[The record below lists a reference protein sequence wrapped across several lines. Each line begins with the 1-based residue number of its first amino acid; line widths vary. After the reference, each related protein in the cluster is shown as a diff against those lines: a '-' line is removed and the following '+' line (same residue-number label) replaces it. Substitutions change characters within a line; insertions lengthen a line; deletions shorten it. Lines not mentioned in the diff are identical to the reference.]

1 MTSTAKHGVEFY
13 QCLDQHRGMALLE
26 PVTQQQVSYAELEQ
40 RVAQRVER
48 IHDDVCEDAPTLIAL
63 PFNRDIDSV
72 VSYLAL
78 LRTKIPTLLI
88 DPQLDERA
96 KQSLFQALEVCYEMV
111 GGQPKRTDVSPTVH
125 RGNSVNTGVLPALL
139 LSTSG
144 SSGNPKSVM
153 LSLANLAVN
162 TAQILAFLPINSD
175 DCAITTLPLHYSYG
189 LSVLNT
195 HLAVGAK
202 VVLTDTPL
210 MSRDFWQLMKAH
222 DVTSFSGVPFHYEML
237 KVLRFE
243 RMKLPTLRYLTQA
256 GGKLSAERVKEFARL
271 AKQNRWQ
278 FFVMYGQTEATARMG
293 YMPPEGVAEN
303 PDCIG
308 QAIPGGEFA
317 IHSIDTGQ
325 VISAANQEGELWY
338 YGENVMLGYAE
349 QASDWQTASEP
360 QKVLATGDLAIW
372 DENGW
377 IKITGRLS
385 RFIKIR
391 GTRIQLD
398 HIERQL
404 QKLEPQIHCCGKDDM
419 LFVINAKNEA
429 EVTRYLRERLHLH
442 PSLFSLLQ
450 VEPLPLLS
458 NGKLDHQALL
468 QRCECEV

>member
-1 MTSTAKHGVEFY
+1 MTSTGNRGVAYY
-13 QCLDQHRGMALLE
+13 QCLDQHSGTALIE
-26 PVTQQQVSYAELEQ
+26 PATQQQVSYAELEQ
-40 RVAQRVER
+40 RVSACVDR
-48 IHDDVCEDAPTLIAL
+48 IHERVNDDVPVLMAL
-63 PFNRDIDSV
+63 PFGRDIESV
-72 VSYLAL
+72 IGYLAL
-78 LRTKIPTLLI
+78 LRANIPTLLI
-88 DPQLDERA
+88 DPQLAETE
-96 KQSLFQALEVCYEMV
+96 KQSLFQSLEVCYEMN
-111 GGQPKRTDVSPTVH
+111 GGQPLPTGVGPTAH
-125 RGNSVNTGVLPALL
+125 LDTKANKGVLPALL

-153 LSLANLAVN
+153 LSLANLVAN
-162 TAQILAFLPINSD
+162 TRQILGFLPITSD

-222 DVTSFSGVPFHYEML
+222 GVTSFSGVPFHYEML
-237 KVLRFE
+237 KMLRFE
-243 RMKLPTLRYLTQA
+243 RMKLPVLRYLTQA
-256 GGKLSAERVKEFARL
+256 GGKLSGERVKEFARL
-271 AKQNRWQ
+271 AKQNSWQ

-293 YMPPEGVAEN
+293 YMPPERIADY

-308 QAIPGGEFA
+308 QAIPGGAFE
-317 IHSIDTGQ
+317 IHSVETGQ
-325 VISAANQEGELWY
+325 LISEANQEGELWY

-349 QASDWQTASEP
+349 QASDWQSSVLP
-360 QKVLATGDLAIW
+360 QNALATGDLAIW
-372 DENGW
+372 DESGW

-391 GTRIQLD
+391 GNRMQLD
-398 HIERQL
+398 HVERQL
-404 QKLEPQIHCCGKDDM
+404 QKLEPQILCCGKDEM

-429 EVTRYLRERLHLH
+429 EVTLYLRGRLHLH

-450 VEPLPLLS
+450 IDPLPVLT

-468 QRCECEV
+468 QRCESEV